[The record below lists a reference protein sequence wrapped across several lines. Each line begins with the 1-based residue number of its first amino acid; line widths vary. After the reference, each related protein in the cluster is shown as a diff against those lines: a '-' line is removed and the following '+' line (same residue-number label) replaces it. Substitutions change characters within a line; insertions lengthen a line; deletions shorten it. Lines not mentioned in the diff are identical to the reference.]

1 MCRTALIRVVPPGSR
16 SLFGGIG
23 GFFMI
28 VAENTRDLS
37 HEMNWPH
44 ICCAKT
50 YKYCTFALAY
60 VKIHIGFSKRFL

>member
-1 MCRTALIRVVPPGSR
+1 MVIVFLIKIRYTKEKILGVME
-16 SLFGGIG
+16 
-23 GFFMI
+23 FFMI

-60 VKIHIGFSKRFL
+60 VKIHIGFSKRSL